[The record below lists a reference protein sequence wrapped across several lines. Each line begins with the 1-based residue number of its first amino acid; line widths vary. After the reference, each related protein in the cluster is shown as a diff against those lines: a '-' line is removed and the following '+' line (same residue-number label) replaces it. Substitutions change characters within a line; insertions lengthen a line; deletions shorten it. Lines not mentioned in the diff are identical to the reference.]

1 MVATIQTQKADA
13 IGTDP
18 DVFTHISESG
28 SLGAPYWRLA
38 IQCPHCGDLHSHGG
52 GLVENGPPDLGNRA
66 AHCVYHPAAGYTL
79 VAGPPDMPEPK
90 ALTGRAYRKMRAE
103 GEALTAELARA
114 RQAAYLRSVDRLE
127 ATLATVGY

>member
-1 MVATIQTQKADA
+1 MATQHQTLETLALE
-13 IGTDP
+13 P
-18 DVFTHISESG
+18 EVLTHIEPSG
-28 SLGAPYWRLA
+28 WGKRQYWRLA
-38 IQCPHCGDLHSHGG
+38 IQCVVCGDLHTHGG

-90 ALTGRAYRKMRAE
+90 ALKGVAYRKMRAE

-114 RQAAYLRSVDRLE
+114 RQEAYLRSVDRLE